1 MALTGNQQRFIA
13 LYRSTWP
20 RNASGAYEQVYT
32 LRGETA
38 RVAASRLLTN
48 VNVQAAI
55 ARADAEELRDL
66 GITPAKIMRELARC
80 GFSDARLLYDR
91 LGGLKDIPDLDDET
105 AAAISAVE
113 VVETREDDDSPVTER
128 TKKIRLW
135 SKTESLKTLAQIA
148 GLLKDKSDGD
158 SGRAPITIHITF

>member
-1 MALTGNQQRFIA
+1 MPLTANQQRFIA

-20 RNASGAYEQVYT
+20 RNATRAYEQVYT
-32 LRGETA
+32 LRGM
-38 RVAASRLLTN
+38 AASSTAYQTLRKPHI
-48 VNVQAAI
+48 QAEI
-55 ARADAEELRDL
+55 ARLDDEELRDL

-80 GFSDARLLYDR
+80 GFSDARQLYTDF
-91 LGGLKDIPDLDDET
+91 GILKDIPALDDET

-113 VVETREDDDSPVTER
+113 VLETVTDDDSPVTER

-158 SGRAPITIHITF
+158 SSRTPLTITINF